1 MVLRIRALLCASFI
15 AAFAACVAGCAG
27 APPQPD
33 AELSR
38 AAAMPPQAAQALVA
52 IGKSTKADVE
62 AALGQAV
69 AVQFDSGWEVW
80 VYRWR
85 GKVAS
90 AKEILMVI
98 KIRAR
103 DYARVEARVRQ
114 LHPYDLPEVIS
125 LSIASGYSRYLAWLE
140 DPNNVQ

>member
-1 MVLRIRALLCASFI
+1 MTRPRRGQPEKSYKMGGLRNDRHMSTRRNARSYRLVLSTCPNARVAKRIATALVKEEL
-15 AAFAACVAGCAG
+15 AACVNLL
-27 APPQPD
+27 PVLQ
-33 AELSR
+33 S
-38 AAAMPPQAAQALVA
+38 
-52 IGKSTKADVE
+52 
-62 AALGQAV
+62 
-69 AVQFDSGWEVW
+69 

-140 DPNNVQ
+140 DPNNV

>member
-1 MVLRIRALLCASFI
+1 MSTRRNSYRLVLSTCPNTRVAKRIATALVKEEL
-15 AAFAACVAGCAG
+15 AACVNIL
-27 APPQPD
+27 P
-33 AELSR
+33 
-38 AAAMPPQAAQALVA
+38 ALQ
-52 IGKSTKADVE
+52 S
-62 AALGQAV
+62 
-69 AVQFDSGWEVW
+69 

-85 GKVAS
+85 GKVES

-125 LSIASGYSRYLAWLE
+125 VSIASGYSRYLAWLE
-140 DPNNVQ
+140 DPNNAQ